1 MHIVNSVTP
10 TFLEKRDEQPSVKV
24 LGEGLCER
32 LHFAGEMAAQ
42 SGIATA
48 DDDKT
53 PGHVTRR
60 FLQVMADRR
69 IEGLGFR
76 QRQAAGI
83 SQEKAGWQVVGQF
96 SAQGLD

>member
-10 TFLEKRDEQPSVKV
+10 AFLEKRDEQPGVKV
-24 LGEGLCER
+24 LSEGLCER
-32 LHFAGEMAAQ
+32 LHFAGEMTAQ
-42 SGIATA
+42 SGIAAT

-53 PGHVTRR
+53 PGRVTRR
-60 FLQVMADRR
+60 FLQVIADRR
-69 IEGLGFR
+69 IEGLGCR

-83 SQEKAGWQVVGQF
+83 GQEKAGWQIVGQF